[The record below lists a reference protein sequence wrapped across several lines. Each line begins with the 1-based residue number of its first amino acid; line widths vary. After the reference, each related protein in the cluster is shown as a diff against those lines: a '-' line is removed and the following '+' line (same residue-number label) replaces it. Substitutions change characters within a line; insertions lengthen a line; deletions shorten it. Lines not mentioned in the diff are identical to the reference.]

1 MCGEWFQTTEDI
13 RHVLRQD
20 EIGVG
25 IIKSAEITVEALR
38 RGEPLARKYYD
49 IAELVLDGEEWLT
62 IAMAAQ
68 RIGLTVAAVYK
79 AIERERLE
87 VRVILDL
94 QTVAASDVARL
105 WPQPEPVAEL

>member
-1 MCGEWFQTTEDI
+1 MD
-13 RHVLRQD
+13 
-20 EIGVG
+20 
-25 IIKSAEITVEALR
+25 K
-38 RGEPLARKYYD
+38 
-49 IAELVLDGEEWLT
+49 IAGLVLDGEEWLT

-105 WPQPEPVAEL
+105 WPQTEPEPVA